1 MTQQPHGEKYL
12 SNDLARPFLDANYRT
27 FGLQNL
33 SNSTVVLFKCLSQKL
48 PPRKKATYKHITQQK
63 YLHLTALM
71 LLNPDIEHKT
81 VQQL

>member
-12 SNDLARPFLDANYRT
+12 SNDLARPFLEANYRT

-33 SNSTVVLFKCLSQKL
+33 SNSTVVLLIGITPKIATQK
-48 PPRKKATYKHITQQK
+48 KKQPISILRNKST
-63 YLHLTALM
+63 